1 VNAKLVEDIANAV
14 LYEGYMLYPYRP
26 SSVKNRQRWNFGVV
40 YPKAYSEMQSGADNW
55 FMQTECLA
63 TGTSSLELRVKVR
76 FLQAIAKTVGEL
88 ETPLEE
94 WTGNSRN
101 DREPD
106 FRVVETLQVGD
117 KTLQT
122 WQEAI
127 EREVVVAP
135 FGPGNADR
143 AGRSVAQFFQGER
156 ALEPVRAPDGRF
168 SAVIVRTKEA
178 VAVQIDAGIERL
190 RDGLFK
196 ITVRISNATATSDPS
211 AASRDMALMHSLLSA
226 HTVLSVSGGEFVSL
240 LDPPESLKDAVTAC
254 KNVGTWPV
262 LASEEGQRDG
272 MLSSP
277 IILYDYPQI
286 APESPGNL
294 FDGTE
299 IDEILALRILTLTE
313 DEKKEMRSADD
324 RGRQI
329 LERTE
334 ALPPE
339 HFMKLHGVLRGLRPA
354 GEEEQP

>member
-1 VNAKLVEDIANAV
+1 VNVKLVEDIANAV

-40 YPKAYSEMQSGADNW
+40 YPRAYSEMQSGADNW
-55 FMQTECLA
+55 FMHTECLA
-63 TGTSSLELRVKVR
+63 TGNSSLQLRIKVR
-76 FLQAIAKTVGEL
+76 FLQAVAKTVGEL
-88 ETPLEE
+88 KFPVQE
-94 WTGNSRN
+94 WPESPRN

-106 FRVVETLQVGD
+106 FQIVETLQVGD

-127 EREVVVAP
+127 EREIVVAP
-135 FGPGNADR
+135 FGPGA
-143 AGRSVAQFFQGER
+143 AGRTSRSVAQFFQGER
-156 ALEPVRAPDGRF
+156 ELEPVRAPDEGF
-168 SAVIVRTKEA
+168 SAVLVRTKEA
-178 VAVQIDAGIERL
+178 VAVEIDAGVERL
-190 RDGLFK
+190 QDGLFK
-196 ITVRISNATATSDPS
+196 ITVRISNVTAASDPTD
-211 AASRDMALMHSLLSA
+211 SRDVALMHSLLSA
-226 HTVLSVSGGEFVSL
+226 HTILGINGGEFVSL
-240 LDPPESLKDAVTAC
+240 LDPPESLKDAVSAC

-262 LASEEGQRDG
+262 LAGEEGQRDG
-272 MLSSP
+272 LLSSP

-313 DEKKEMRSADD
+313 DEKNEMRSADD

>member
-40 YPKAYSEMQSGADNW
+40 YPRAYSELQNGTDNW

-63 TGTSSLELRVKVR
+63 SGSSSTELSVKVR
-76 FLQAIAKTVGEL
+76 FLQAVARTIGEVK
-88 ETPLEE
+88 TPLDELPVSIDK
-94 WTGNSRN
+94 G
-101 DREPD
+101 DDPD
-106 FRVVETLQVGD
+106 FQIVATLQVGD
-117 KTLQT
+117 QILQT

-127 EREVVVAP
+127 EREIVLP
-135 FGPGNADR
+135 SFRLADLL
-143 AGRSVAQFFQGER
+143 ASGHSTVLDFPSGRE
-156 ALEPVRAPDGRF
+156 LEPVRSADARVA
-168 SAVIVRTKEA
+168 AVIVRTKDCVTGKVEVIA
-178 VAVQIDAGIERL
+178 ECVE
-190 RDGLFK
+190 DGLFK
-196 ITVRISNATATSDPS
+196 ITVRISNVTSTVIPS
-211 AASRDMALMHSLLSA
+211 SAIRDAALMQSLLSA
-226 HTVLSVSGGEFVSL
+226 HTILSIDKGEFVSSI
-240 LDPPESLKDAVTAC
+240 DPPAELKGVASEC

-262 LASEEGQRDG
+262 LIGEEGQRDC

-313 DEKKEMRSADD
+313 DEKQEMRHADE
-324 RGRQI
+324 RSREI

-334 ALPPE
+334 SMPAE
-339 HFMKLHGVLRGLRPA
+339 HFMKLHGVLRGMRPA
-354 GEEEQP
+354 SEEQR